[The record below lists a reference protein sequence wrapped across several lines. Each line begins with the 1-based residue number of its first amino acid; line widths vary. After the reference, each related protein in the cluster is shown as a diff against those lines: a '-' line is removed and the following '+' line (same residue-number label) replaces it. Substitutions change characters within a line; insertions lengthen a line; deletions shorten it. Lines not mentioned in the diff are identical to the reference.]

1 MCHLV
6 SSGVVVDCWLLTLPL
21 PSPRAI
27 APLPPGAAGNP
38 AEVTSLADEIVAHL
52 RGLVGADAM
61 LAAYN
66 QARGGDEWW
75 AAVAGRWQGRRSSR
89 IGAPTQQP
97 EATKTHPPSASP
109 PNFTLL

>member
-1 MCHLV
+1 MCLQHLV
-6 SSGVVVDCWLLTLPL
+6 SSGVLVDCWLLTLPL
-21 PSPRAI
+21 PLPPAI

-66 QARGGDEWW
+66 QASGSG
-75 AAVAGRWQGRRSSR
+75 
-89 IGAPTQQP
+89 
-97 EATKTHPPSASP
+97 
-109 PNFTLL
+109 